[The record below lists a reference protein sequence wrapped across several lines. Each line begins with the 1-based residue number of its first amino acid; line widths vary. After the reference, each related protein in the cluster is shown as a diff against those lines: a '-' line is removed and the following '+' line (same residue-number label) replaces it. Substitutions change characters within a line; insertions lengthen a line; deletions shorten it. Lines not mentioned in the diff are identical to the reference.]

1 METAAALS
9 CAAAPWPTKVALVLH
24 NQVSPRDFLETVCQK
39 FREGVV
45 QPPRGGKRGG
55 SDACDAIEIPHAAL
69 ALRPFVSVQVLIE
82 GSSKSF

>member
-1 METAAALS
+1 METSAALS

-24 NQVSPRDFLETVCQK
+24 NQVSPREILRIVCQE

-55 SDACDAIEIPHAAL
+55 SDACDAIEIVDAGL
-69 ALRPFVSVQVLIE
+69 ALRPFVSV
-82 GSSKSF
+82 KSFD